1 MQNIHN
7 HLDFEKVNREFKE
20 TREDEFIDCAW
31 TKFIPIHKDVSIG
44 KFKSNDE
51 KDKLEG
57 KCPICEQK
65 LDEKGNRESG
75 ASIDHFRPKRNTAN
89 SILPKDAYSFLE
101 CEESNYILMC
111 KGCNDEYKK
120 SEFPLDSDFVATNVD
135 ELSQEKP
142 LLINIREEDPIEYFE
157 IVFTEK
163 YLPLPILELSIK
175 KELSEDS
182 YKFRKAKKTIEFF
195 GLGKCHELEPKK
207 HQKGLCKAF
216 DNRVFTLALHYD
228 ALFELAKA
236 IDEERD
242 FEALLND
249 NPKLMEYGFF
259 RFLIEG
265 QFRIE

>member
-31 TKFIPIHKDVSIG
+31 TKFIPIQKDVSQ
-44 KFKSNDE
+44 DR
-51 KDKLEG
+51 
-57 KCPICEQK
+57 CPICEQK
-65 LDEKGNRESG
+65 LDEVEEKKNGEKRKVRHTSS
-75 ASIDHFRPKRNTAN
+75 SIDHFRPRDKYT
-89 SILPKDAYSFLE
+89 FLE

-163 YLPLPILELSIK
+163 YLPLPILEFSIK